1 MITAKIKSG
10 ILLCCLPMRFSL
22 VFFMSQIVFNVFSIM
37 FAETSLLSSFVVLVF
52 DYSLRIMFL
61 PLRMVLMQTFDAIIR
76 ASNYVRL

>member
-1 MITAKIKSG
+1 
-10 ILLCCLPMRFSL
+10 
-22 VFFMSQIVFNVFSIM
+22 MSQIVFNVFSIM

-76 ASNYVRL
+76 ASNDVRL

>member
-1 MITAKIKSG
+1 MLFANA
-10 ILLCCLPMRFSL
+10 
-22 VFFMSQIVFNVFSIM
+22 VFTGVFLSRIVFNVFSVM

-76 ASNYVRL
+76 ASNDVRL

>member
-1 MITAKIKSG
+1 
-10 ILLCCLPMRFSL
+10 
-22 VFFMSQIVFNVFSIM
+22 MSQIVFNVFSIM